1 MVSDKR
7 HAPPHIPTPGDAQAP
22 QPRASTMA
30 TDPWEHLR
38 SYTRA
43 RIALG
48 RAGDSLPTGALLEF
62 GLAHARA
69 RDAVH
74 TPLDADA
81 LQAAL
86 AVEGFGSALP
96 AHSAAADRAQYLR
109 RPDLGRR
116 LDSSSRA
123 HLADLHVDASDV
135 LFVIADGLSARAA
148 QQHAVPLLI
157 ETRAR
162 LPGWSFGPV
171 VLAEQARVALGDEIG
186 TLLRARQVVVLIGER
201 PGLSSPDS
209 LGVYLTHAPRVG
221 LTDADRNC
229 ISNVRPEGLQYG
241 QAAHKLAWLL
251 AGARRLGLS
260 GVGLKDDSEAAV
272 LGQAAPSTALAAVS
286 DRAAAPADDA
296 VE

>member
-1 MVSDKR
+1 MDAYPSPAPLQADASSDANR
-7 HAPPHIPTPGDAQAP
+7 AQQA
-22 QPRASTMA
+22 
-30 TDPWEHLR
+30 DPWESLR
-38 SYTRA
+38 RFTRA

-48 RAGDSLPTGALLEF
+48 RCGASVPTRALLDF
-62 GLAHARA
+62 GLAHAQA

-74 TPLDADA
+74 TPLDADE

-86 AVEGFGSALP
+86 AVEGFGAALP
-96 AHSAAADRAQYLR
+96 SHSAAADRGQYLR
-109 RPDLGRR
+109 RPDLGRQ
-116 LDSSSRA
+116 LCASSRA
-123 HLADLHVDASDV
+123 YLADLHVDASDV
-135 LFVIADGLSARAA
+135 VFVIADGLSARAA
-148 QQHAVPLLI
+148 QQHAVSVLI

-260 GVGLKDDSEAAV
+260 GVGLKDDSEAA
-272 LGQAAPSTALAAVS
+272 AP
-286 DRAAAPADDA
+286 DRIAPGAPTISRD
-296 VE
+296 